1 MARGKISAPNLVLVA
16 MIFAVSM
23 TFIDVTIVSLAIP
36 EIQRELKLTPSGMQ
50 WVLNVYVLALAAS
63 FILAGR
69 LSDIFGHR
77 RLVIIG
83 VSVFVGASTAC
94 GLTPVG
100 EYSEAW
106 IITFRAI
113 QGVGAAFM
121 VAAALALVVAT
132 FPLSQR
138 GAKLAIFFAV
148 TGVMTGIGPIVGGY
162 LTEWTWRAVF
172 WVNIPIAI
180 IALILTARI
189 RPVDP
194 AHRVAVDWQGALLIA
209 LGMGLSVFGVQQA
222 STWGWSSTR
231 TIAFI
236 AVGTIFLAIF
246 VVFELRRR
254 VPLVDLRIFKIRA
267 FLVENIVLF
276 FSAMVFVPL
285 FFFCSLYSQI
295 SLGDST
301 SNAGTYI
308 MTFFIGFFVG
318 SVRGGKILDKIGA
331 KYVVTAGAAIAAVG
345 FWLWSNQLTQL
356 SWNDQWWAIIIA
368 GAGMGLI
375 ISPATVDGINRASRM
390 SYGEATGI
398 LQTFRYYGAA
408 VGLAILGTILID
420 QTGVTGS
427 YYQDAKT
434 AAGRMAFAE
443 ANQKVFTT
451 MAIMMAITFVIAAI
465 GLRPGVQKSTPD
477 LVPTEQ

>member
-1 MARGKISAPNLVLVA
+1 MVRGKISAPNLVLIA

-23 TFIDVTIVSLAIP
+23 TFIDQTIISLAVP
-36 EIQRELKLTPSGMQ
+36 ELQRELKLSPSGVQ
-50 WVLNVYVLALAAS
+50 WVLNAYVLALAAS
-63 FILAGR
+63 FILAGK

-83 VSVFVGASTAC
+83 IAVFAGASTAC
-94 GLTPVG
+94 GFTPVG

-106 IITFRAI
+106 IITFRVI

-121 VAAALALVVAT
+121 FAAALALVVAT

-138 GAKLAIFFAV
+138 GVKLAIFFAI
-148 TGVMTGIGPIVGGY
+148 TGAMTGLGPIVGGY

-189 RPVDP
+189 RPTDP
-194 AHRVAVDWQGALLIA
+194 THRVAVDWWGALLAA
-209 LGMGLSVFGVQQA
+209 LGMGLSVFGFQQA
-222 STWGWSSTR
+222 STWGWSDTR
-231 TIAFI
+231 TIACI
-236 AVGTIFLAIF
+236 TAGVIFLAIF

-267 FLVENIVLF
+267 FTVENIVLLF
-276 FSAMVFVPL
+276 ASMVFVPL
-285 FFFCSLYSQI
+285 FFFSSLYSQI

-301 SNAGTYI
+301 SEAGIYI
-308 MTFFIGFFVG
+308 MTFFIGFAPA
-318 SVRGGKILDKIGA
+318 SIRGGKIFDKVGA
-331 KYVVTAGAAIAAVG
+331 KYVVTTGAAIAAVG

-356 SWNDQWWAIIIA
+356 SWNDQWWAIVIA

-375 ISPATVDGINRASRM
+375 IGPASTDGVNRASRM

-398 LQTFRYYGAA
+398 LQTFRYYGSA
-408 VGLAILGTILID
+408 VGLAILSTILID
-420 QTGVTGS
+420 QTGAVGS
-427 YYQDAKT
+427 YYQDVKT
-434 AAGRMAFAE
+434 ASGRIAFAE
-443 ANQKVFTT
+443 ASQKVFTA
-451 MAIMMAITFVIAAI
+451 MAIVMVITFVISVI

-477 LVPTEQ
+477 LVPAE